1 MSRSEVEPSLASL
14 PEDQQRRL
22 AEIVE
27 GYMVAREEG
36 LAPDPAEYLAR
47 HPDLA
52 EPLRGYLESVEFL
65 HQAAMGVDGERPA
78 PVEAVT
84 SEKRLGDYQLMR
96 EIGRGGMGVVYEAR
110 QISLDRRVALKVLPF
125 AAVLDRKQIARFR
138 NEAQAA
144 ARLQH
149 PHIVPVYAVGCERG
163 VHYYAMQYIEGQSL
177 DRAIRELSL
186 SHPGDRRGPR
196 SDDGV
201 TSAAAAAT
209 TAPGR
214 GRTTPG
220 GLCSAHGTQPGAYF
234 RMVAELGVQAADALE
249 HAHECG
255 IVHRDVKPSNLLLD
269 TEGTLW
275 VTDFGLARLPID
287 SALTGTGDV
296 LGTLRYMSPEQGQG
310 RAALVDRRTDVY
322 SLGMTLYELLT
333 LRAPFE
339 TSDRHELLRRI
350 EHEEPSP
357 PRRVC
362 PAVPVDLETI
372 VLKAIAKSPDQRYDT
387 AADLGDD
394 LRRFLGGQTVRARRP
409 TLLDRAAK
417 WTRRHQATVAAA
429 LGVLVLALA
438 GLACGALLLAREH
451 HRTKAALD
459 QAEANYAQV
468 REVVDRFV
476 VHHAEQLADL
486 PGTEPLRRDLLVE
499 TLRYYRGFIARAG
512 DDPALKADLAR
523 THFKVGTITE
533 QIGDRAEAMAAY
545 RRAQTIYAELLDSRP
560 DEPDY
565 AAGLALCRNN
575 LGLLL
580 ARGGD
585 ADAAERAYRDAL
597 DVQERLA
604 AQYPERPAFRKD
616 LALTCNNLG
625 LLLCDA
631 GRASAAEAAYR
642 RAIGALETLVERY
655 PGRPDYA
662 RNLAAACGNL
672 GFVESKEDPA
682 SAAALYHR
690 AIEIQERLIEDC
702 PNVLAYQSDV
712 ALTYGNLGAVENHAG
727 RRDEALRSY
736 RRAVALGE
744 RVCRLAP
751 AMVRYRVDLAVS
763 HNNLGRT
770 LTEDGRLE
778 DACESFEAARAI
790 LEDVVEDYPD
800 VPGYRS
806 SLGGVWNNRGIALE
820 RRGQLAAAAES
831 FRQAIEHQEIAAA
844 SAPGVA
850 RFREFL
856 EKHRAN
862 YRRVLRLLERPDEA
876 LAQRAD
882 AELP

>member
-52 EPLRGYLESVEFL
+52 EPLRAYLESVDFL
-65 HQAAMGVDGERPA
+65 HQAALGVDGGRTT

-84 SEKRLGDYQLMR
+84 SEKRLGDYQLIR

-163 VHYYAMQYIEGQSL
+163 VHYYAMQYVEGRSL
-177 DRAIRELSL
+177 DRAIRELSSL
-186 SHPGDRRGPR
+186 RPGDRRAPR
-196 SDDGV
+196 SNDV
-201 TSAAAAAT
+201 TPAPTAAT
-209 TAPGR
+209 TAPGKS
-214 GRTTPG
+214 RTTPAA
-220 GLCSAHGTQPGAYF
+220 LCSVHGTQQGAYF
-234 RMVAELGVQAADALE
+234 RMVAELGVQAAEALQ

-287 SALTGTGDV
+287 SELTGTGDV

-333 LRAPFE
+333 LRAPFQA
-339 TSDRHELLRRI
+339 SDRHELLRRI

-357 PRRVC
+357 PRRLC
-362 PAVPVDLETI
+362 PAIPVDLETI
-372 VLKAIAKSPDQRYDT
+372 VQKAIAKSPDQRYDT

-394 LRRFLGGQTVRARRP
+394 LRRFLDGQTVRARRP
-409 TLLDRAAK
+409 TLLDRGAK
-417 WTRRHQATVAAA
+417 WTRRHQATVAGA
-429 LGVLVLALA
+429 LGVLVLAVV
-438 GLACGALLLAREH
+438 GLACGAVLLAREH

-476 VHHAEQLADL
+476 VRHAEQLADL
-486 PGTEPLRRDLLVE
+486 PGTEPLRRDLLAE

-512 DDPALKADLAR
+512 DDPALKADLAK

-533 QIGDRAEAMAAY
+533 QIGDRAEAMASY
-545 RRAQTIYAELLDSRP
+545 RRAQAIYTELLGSRP
-560 DEPDY
+560 GEPDY
-565 AAGLALCRNN
+565 SAGLALCRNN

-580 ARGGD
+580 AGGGD
-585 ADAAERAYRDAL
+585 ADAAERAYRDAM

-604 AQYPERPAFRKD
+604 AQHPERPAFRKD
-616 LALTCNNLG
+616 LAMTCNNLG

-631 GRASAAEAAYR
+631 GRPSAAEAAYR
-642 RAIGALETLVERY
+642 RAIGALSTLVERY
-655 PGRPDYA
+655 PDRPDYA
-662 RNLAAACGNL
+662 RNLAAAYGNL

-682 SAAALYHR
+682 SAGALYHR
-690 AIEIQERLIEDC
+690 AIEIQEKLVEGW

-712 ALTYGNLGAVENHAG
+712 ALTYNNLGAVENHAG
-727 RRDEALRSY
+727 RRGEALRSY
-736 RRAVALGE
+736 GRAVAMGE
-744 RVCRLAP
+744 RLCRLAP

-770 LTEDGRLE
+770 LTEDARPE

-820 RRGQLAAAAES
+820 RRGQFAAAAES

-850 RFREFL
+850 RYREFL
-856 EKHRAN
+856 DKHRAN
-862 YRRVLRLLERPDEA
+862 YRRVVRLLERPGEA